1 MGFFSRLG
9 SMVRGFFGMFVGN
22 LEEKNPELLF
32 EDIKNQVEKARKE
45 AEHQIVEIQTN
56 AELIKIEMKNSEKN
70 LNAVKARVEAAQRQG
85 DMDILVE
92 LLVQEEELQTTYE
105 THKATYDNAMV
116 EVARIREDFKI
127 FESEMNAKLNEL
139 KTLKSQAKMAALREN
154 INSVNA
160 KYSSKNNRVGSIN
173 DSMDRAREIV
183 NKKTTN

>member
-9 SMVRGFFGMFVGN
+9 TMIRGFFGMFVGN

-56 AELIKIEMKNSEKN
+56 AELIKIEMKNAEKN

-105 THKATYDNAMV
+105 THKAT
-116 EVARIREDFKI
+116 
-127 FESEMNAKLNEL
+127 
-139 KTLKSQAKMAALREN
+139 
-154 INSVNA
+154 
-160 KYSSKNNRVGSIN
+160 
-173 DSMDRAREIV
+173 
-183 NKKTTN
+183 